1 MNEDVSVNQV
11 LALLFGGFLFILAS
25 ILIPVYGYHRKR
37 LKGLALGCLL
47 QPVACAI
54 AITLIAMIISYI
66 DDYRTDQEHQA
77 AMVTIK
83 TTEAGACGTD
93 SLTWYL
99 KPDEECLVEYKLL
112 IKDKYETPDSI
123 QEAEKTDRFDV
134 IRLDSLTNAV
144 CVDDRL
150 IVRFD
155 LKNQR
160 VTATDYDEPA
170 EVVGVDWE
178 KVKAYFP

>member
-1 MNEDVSVNQV
+1 MV
-11 LALLFGGFLFILAS
+11 LTLSIGALLIFIISTA
-25 ILIPVYGYHRKR
+25 IPVYGHHRKQW
-37 LKGLALGCLL
+37 KGLALGCLL

-54 AITLIAMIISYI
+54 GILLLSLCIAGIEEIMKY
-66 DDYRTDQEHQA
+66 QEHKA
-77 AMVTIK
+77 VMVTIK
-83 TTEAGACGTD
+83 TTEAGTYGTD